1 MARSS
6 WPPASG
12 SPSSVSSSD
21 APPATAGRTSFSR
34 AVSPR
39 ERTHGT
45 GFATRAIHAGEGP
58 DPVTHAHNTPI
69 YATATFAFDSAAEK
83 EDAVDRAMEWDP
95 TSYFYSRTA
104 NPTTRALEEKVASLD
119 GAEDAIVAASGM
131 ACVSST
137 LLAHLGH
144 GDHVVVGDELFVITR
159 VLLEDDFP
167 RRGIGVTPVD
177 MTDLAAVE
185 AAITPQTRMLFF
197 ETATN
202 PRLRVADIDAV
213 AALGHRHGLIVVADN
228 TFLAPALVRPLEHGA
243 DLVVHAATK
252 WLSGHGDAVSGV
264 VTGPAGLLKPI
275 RKQVDTLGQAASP
288 FASWLVLRGVRSLPL
303 RSRQASENA
312 LQLATFLESS
322 PKIEWVRY
330 PGLVSHP
337 DHAVAR
343 RLIDGPGGGMLTF
356 QPRGGIAGMTGFTDN
371 LRLCDIGVSLG
382 DVYTLV
388 YPQPKR
394 GGLVRVSV
402 GCEDIEDLVEDF
414 ERGLSFVA

>member
-1 MARSS
+1 MA
-6 WPPASG
+6 
-12 SPSSVSSSD
+12 
-21 APPATAGRTSFSR
+21 
-34 AVSPR
+34 PR
-39 ERTHGT
+39 ERTHGR
-45 GFATRAIHAGEGP
+45 GFATRAIHAGERP

-83 EDAVDRAMEWDP
+83 EDAVDRAMAWDP

-104 NPTTRALEEKVASLD
+104 NPTTRALEEKLASLD
-119 GAEDAIVAASGM
+119 GAEDAVVASSGM

-137 LLAHLGH
+137 LLAHLGS

-185 AAITPQTRMLFF
+185 AAITPATKVLFF

-202 PRLRVADIDAV
+202 PRLRVADIDAL
-213 AALGHRHGLIVVADN
+213 AELGHRHGLIVVADN
-228 TFLAPALVRPLEHGA
+228 TFLAPALLRPIEHGA

-252 WLSGHGDAVSGV
+252 WLSGHGDAVCGA
-264 VTGPAGLLKPI
+264 VTGPVSLLQPI

-303 RSRQASENA
+303 RSRQASDNA
-312 LQLATFLESS
+312 FRLAQFLESQDRV
-322 PKIEWVRY
+322 EWVRY
-330 PGLVSHP
+330 PGLPSHP

-343 RLIDGPGGGMLTF
+343 RLIEGPGGAMLTF
-356 QPRGGIAGMTGFTDN
+356 QPRGGITGMAAFTDH

-382 DVYTLV
+382 DIFTLV

-402 GCEDIEDLVEDF
+402 GCEDADDLLADF
-414 ERGLSFVA
+414 ELGLSFVG